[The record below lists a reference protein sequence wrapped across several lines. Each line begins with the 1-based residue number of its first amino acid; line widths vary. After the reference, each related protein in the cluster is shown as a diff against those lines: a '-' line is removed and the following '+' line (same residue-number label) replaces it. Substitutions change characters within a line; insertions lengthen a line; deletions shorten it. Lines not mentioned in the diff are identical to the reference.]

1 MPTIK
6 ITITMKSP
14 LHIGALSAT
23 STSAMRGLVKD
34 HDGWPYIPAS
44 AFKGRLRHTIEK
56 LARGLNYPV
65 CETHR
70 NMCRDARDACPACQ
84 IFGSPW
90 IPGTV
95 RFVDFQLSGPEE
107 LVRER
112 EKKEPSPSTQRYGVS
127 LSRTRKVAEDH
138 LLYTTE
144 LFEPGVPLTFTGV
157 LSDVPGLEE
166 SAWII
171 AGVRMLESL
180 GSSRTR
186 GLGWLDGSAE
196 VRDENNQIIS
206 LDVLQSH
213 LRLYQEN
220 E

>member
-1 MPTIK
+1 MLTIK

-14 LHIGALSAT
+14 LHIGALSAV
-23 STSAMRGLVKD
+23 STSAMRGLIKD

-56 LARGLNYPV
+56 LARGLDYPV

-70 NMCRDARDACPACQ
+70 SMCRDASQACPACQ

-112 EKKEPSPSTQRYGVS
+112 EKREPAPSTQRYGVS
-127 LSRTRKVAEDH
+127 LSRSRKVAEDH

-144 LFEPGVPLTFTGV
+144 LFEPGVPLTFTGM
-157 LSDVPGLEE
+157 LSEVPGIREA
-166 SAWII
+166 AWIV

-186 GLGWLDGSAE
+186 GLGWLQGQAE
-196 VRDENNQIIS
+196 VRDEDNQVIE
-206 LDVLQSH
+206 LDVLHSY
-213 LRLYQEN
+213 LRPNQEN
-220 E
+220 